1 MSGLAHSENTAENTA
16 ENKTEHQPEAKTGKP
31 GDLHEIPTVNW
42 LDLKSNRNKFIQD
55 LHYALSECGF
65 LVLTN
70 APGLDEDFQQRAFK
84 EVRGFF
90 NAPMDI
96 KKTAHISNT
105 PYFRGYSLPTP
116 ADRGQGQVIENFQY
130 GFEQQPV
137 CAHDDTTQPIHK
149 RLFRG
154 PNTWPKSDSMP
165 GFQPLIE
172 DLNLTYHRLTH
183 QLGELIVE
191 SLGEDPAQ
199 FSEYFDFDDPDLAAS
214 LNHNFSMDVFTQEAQ
229 EQVRTSYEQFDS
241 KTVGAHIDGPPF
253 VALLINDRPG
263 LQVVAGEGRWMD
275 APVTCRTAPGDYSV
289 PVIPGSVIVN
299 TGGTLMH
306 LSEGR
311 YSATLHRVNTT
322 LIPKGET
329 RVSMPYFLLPK
340 MEGDLIPFGKS
351 TVSVEGAAGYKAG
364 RDRGANACV
373 NRMGT
378 FPQVTRRWWVE
389 EFKELS
395 EQQREEVEAETAAAY
410 SLAAQRGK
418 RYRESTN
425 K

>member
-1 MSGLAHSENTAENTA
+1 MSH
-16 ENKTEHQPEAKTGKP
+16 TETRTDDATIPM
-31 GDLHEIPTVNW
+31 HEIPTVNW
-42 LDLKSNRNKFIQD
+42 LELESNRDKFLQD
-55 LHYALSECGF
+55 LRYALSECGF

-70 APGLDEDFQQRAFK
+70 APGLDDEFQQRAFR

-90 NAPMDI
+90 DAPMDI

-105 PYFRGYSLPTP
+105 PYFRGYTLPTP
-116 ADRGQGQVIENFQY
+116 ADRGHGQVIENFQY
-130 GFEQQPV
+130 GFEQEPL
-137 CAHDDTTQPIHK
+137 CAHDDASQPIHK

-154 PNTWPKSDSMP
+154 PNTWPKTDSMP
-165 GFQPLIE
+165 GFRPLIE
-172 DLNLTYHRLTH
+172 ELNLTYHRLTH

-191 SLGEDPAQ
+191 SLGEDPAEFRQ
-199 FSEYFDFDDPDLAAS
+199 YFDFEDPDLAAS
-214 LNHNFSMDVFTQEAQ
+214 LNHNFSLDVFTEDAQ
-229 EQVRTSYEQFDS
+229 KEVRASYAKFES
-241 KTVGAHIDGPPF
+241 KNVGAHIDGPPF

-275 APVTCRTAPGDYSV
+275 APVTCRTAAGEYNV

-322 LIPKGET
+322 LIPDGET
-329 RVSMPYFLLPK
+329 RVSMPYFLIPK

-351 TVSVEGAAGYKAG
+351 KASAQGAAGYKAG

-395 EQQREEVEAETAAAY
+395 EKQQEEVEAETAAAY
-410 SLAAQRGK
+410 KLAAERGK
-418 RYRESTN
+418 RYQENSN

>member
-1 MSGLAHSENTAENTA
+1 
-16 ENKTEHQPEAKTGKP
+16 
-31 GDLHEIPTVNW
+31 
-42 LDLKSNRNKFIQD
+42 
-55 LHYALSECGF
+55 
-65 LVLTN
+65 
-70 APGLDEDFQQRAFK
+70 
-84 EVRGFF
+84 
-90 NAPMDI
+90 
-96 KKTAHISNT
+96 
-105 PYFRGYSLPTP
+105 
-116 ADRGQGQVIENFQY
+116 
-130 GFEQQPV
+130 
-137 CAHDDTTQPIHK
+137 
-149 RLFRG
+149 
-154 PNTWPKSDSMP
+154 
-165 GFQPLIE
+165 
-172 DLNLTYHRLTH
+172 
-183 QLGELIVE
+183 LIVE

-418 RYRESTN
+418 RYKESAS

>member
-1 MSGLAHSENTAENTA
+1 MN
-16 ENKTEHQPEAKTGKP
+16 
-31 GDLHEIPTVNW
+31 EIPTVDW
-42 LDLKSNRNKFIQD
+42 QD
-55 LHYALSECGF
+55 LENDREKFFKDLRYALSECGF

-70 APGLDEDFQQRAFK
+70 APGLDDEFQQRAFK

-90 NAPMDI
+90 DAPMDI

-105 PYFRGYSLPTP
+105 PYYRGYTLPTP
-116 ADRGQGQVIENFQY
+116 ADRGHGQVIENFQY
-130 GFEQQPV
+130 GFEQEPV
-137 CAHDDTTQPIHK
+137 CAHDDKTQPIHK

-154 PNTWPKSDSMP
+154 PNTWPVSDTLP
-165 GFQPLIE
+165 GFRPLIE
-172 DLNLTYHRLTH
+172 ELNDTYHRLTH
-183 QLGELIVE
+183 ELGELIVE
-191 SLGEDPAQ
+191 SLGEDPAE
-199 FSEYFDFDDPDLAAS
+199 FRKYFDFDDPDLAAS
-214 LNHNFSMDVFTQEAQ
+214 LNHNYSIDAYDEDAKKMVE
-229 EQVRTSYEQFDS
+229 ESYAKFDA
-241 KTVGAHIDGPPF
+241 KNVGAHIDGPPF

-263 LQVVAGEGRWMD
+263 LQVVAGEGEWID
-275 APVTCRTAPGDYSV
+275 APVTCRTAEGDYDV

-322 LIPKGET
+322 LIPKGDT
-329 RVSMPYFLLPK
+329 RVSMPYFLIPK
-340 MEGDLIPFGKS
+340 MEGDLIPFGK
-351 TVSVEGAAGYKAG
+351 TEASVQGAAGYEAG

-395 EQQREEVEAETAAAY
+395 EKQREEVEAETTAAY
-410 SLAAQRGK
+410 KLAAERGK
-418 RYRESTN
+418 RYQQNS
-425 K
+425 KA

>member
-1 MSGLAHSENTAENTA
+1 MHEVEKQAG
-16 ENKTEHQPEAKTGKP
+16 KTGQP
-31 GDLHEIPTVNW
+31 IHEIPTVNW
-42 LDLKSNRNKFIQD
+42 LDLAGNRDKFMQD
-55 LHYALSECGF
+55 LRYALSECGF

-70 APGLDEDFQQRAFK
+70 APGLDQNFQQRAFS

-90 NAPMDI
+90 DAPMDI
-96 KKTAHISNT
+96 KKTAHISNS
-105 PYFRGYSLPTP
+105 PYFRGYTLPTP
-116 ADRGQGQVIENFQY
+116 ADRGHGQVIENFQY

-137 CAHDDTTQPIHK
+137 SAHDDTSQPIHK

-154 PNTWPKSDSMP
+154 PNTWPKSDSMT

-172 DLNLTYHRLTH
+172 ELNAIYHGLTH

-199 FSEYFDFDDPDLAAS
+199 FREYFDFDDPDLAAS
-214 LNHNFSMDVFTQEAQ
+214 LNHNFSLDVFTDKEQA
-229 EQVRTSYEQFDS
+229 QVRAAYEQFDS

-299 TGGTLMH
+299 AGGTLMH

-340 MEGDLIPFGKS
+340 MEGDLVPFGKS
-351 TVSVEGAAGYKAG
+351 KASIEGAAGYKAG

-378 FPQVTRRWWVE
+378 FPQVTRRWWVD

-395 EQQREEVEAETAAAY
+395 EKQREEVEAETAAAY
-410 SLAAQRGK
+410 ALAAERGK
-418 RYRESTN
+418 RYRESTS

>member
-1 MSGLAHSENTAENTA
+1 M
-16 ENKTEHQPEAKTGKP
+16 
-31 GDLHEIPTVNW
+31 
-42 LDLKSNRNKFIQD
+42 
-55 LHYALSECGF
+55 
-65 LVLTN
+65 
-70 APGLDEDFQQRAFK
+70 
-84 EVRGFF
+84 
-90 NAPMDI
+90 
-96 KKTAHISNT
+96 
-105 PYFRGYSLPTP
+105 
-116 ADRGQGQVIENFQY
+116 
-130 GFEQQPV
+130 
-137 CAHDDTTQPIHK
+137 
-149 RLFRG
+149 
-154 PNTWPKSDSMP
+154 
-165 GFQPLIE
+165 
-172 DLNLTYHRLTH
+172 
-183 QLGELIVE
+183 
-191 SLGEDPAQ
+191 
-199 FSEYFDFDDPDLAAS
+199 
-214 LNHNFSMDVFTQEAQ
+214 
-229 EQVRTSYEQFDS
+229 
-241 KTVGAHIDGPPF
+241 
-253 VALLINDRPG
+253 
-263 LQVVAGEGRWMD
+263 
-275 APVTCRTAPGDYSV
+275 

-418 RYRESTN
+418 RYKESAS